1 MGNLRFSVFGQKD
14 SESCQLR
21 KNKYLMCAY
30 IKKRIRRAEQMRQ
43 MSQITMMSSITTKH
57 ENDCGKEEPWISSRR
72 EKKKPQGG

>member
-1 MGNLRFSVFGQKD
+1 VAGFG
-14 SESCQLR
+14 ESIAGSDG
-21 KNKYLMCAY
+21 KET
-30 IKKRIRRAEQMRQ
+30 EQMRQ